1 MKFSVALKKFF
12 GLKGD
17 QTLSQ
22 FLEETRKLTPKDKE
36 ELKPL
41 LEKELGEKIEDIE
54 PAVPMSKVV

>member
-22 FLEETRKLTPKDKE
+22 FLDESRKLTPADKA

-41 LEKELGEKIEDIE
+41 LEKELGIVIEDEE
-54 PAVPMSKVV
+54 PKA